1 MAATHLVE
9 CNTNR
14 RRYFMHKPHKKR
26 SLIYLISLLA
36 LSTLLQVS
44 CSFATSAAPTAT
56 SAVTDTVPAIPTHT
70 PLSPTDTPPPSS
82 TLSITTPPLATNGP
96 WGVVKTD
103 KGIWAFNPDGEGLR
117 QLT

>member
-9 CNTNR
+9 CNTNSR
-14 RRYFMHKPHKKR
+14 SYFMHKPHMKR

-36 LSTLLQVS
+36 LITLLQIS

-70 PLSPTDTPPPSS
+70 PLPPTDTPQPSS
-82 TLSITTPPLATNGP
+82 TSSDTSIPLATNGP
-96 WGVVKTD
+96 WGVVK
-103 KGIWAFNPDGEGLR
+103 
-117 QLT
+117 